1 MLLPIESYR
10 QPWESDENWELR
22 REFITANDDKVEE
35 VALISLSQVFVNML
49 LKGCSYNSEVWS
61 QVDELTKNV
70 ERLPEL
76 LAKRQKTR
84 NILFKKEPKPSLASK
99 KPRYPPLVLR

>member
-1 MLLPIESYR
+1 MLHPIESYR

-22 REFITANDDKVEE
+22 REFIAANDGLIDE

-49 LKGCSYNSEVWS
+49 LKGAHTVFEVRSEV
-61 QVDELTKNV
+61 DGLAKNV

-76 LAKRQKTR
+76 LAKRRETR
-84 NILFKKEPKPSLASK
+84 KILFTKEPKPSLSNK
-99 KPRYPPLVLR
+99 KPRIPPLVLR

>member
-1 MLLPIESYR
+1 MLLPIDSYR
-10 QPWESDENWELR
+10 QPWESDESWEIR

-49 LKGCSYNSEVWS
+49 RIGCIYRSEVRF
-61 QVDELTKNV
+61 QVDELAKNA

-76 LAKRQKTR
+76 LAKRRETR
-84 NILFKKEPKPSLASK
+84 KILCKREPKPRLANK